1 MNYETM
7 NFIDLTISNI
17 RDFVSEH
24 REKDMI
30 LDVIIN
36 TLIEIKED
44 INVHK

>member
-1 MNYETM
+1 M
-7 NFIDLTISNI
+7 NFIDLTINKI
-17 RDFVSEH
+17 REFVSEH

>member
-7 NFIDLTISNI
+7 NFIDLMTNTI
-17 RDFVSEH
+17 REFVNNH
-24 REKDMI
+24 REKDVI
-30 LDVIIN
+30 LALIIN